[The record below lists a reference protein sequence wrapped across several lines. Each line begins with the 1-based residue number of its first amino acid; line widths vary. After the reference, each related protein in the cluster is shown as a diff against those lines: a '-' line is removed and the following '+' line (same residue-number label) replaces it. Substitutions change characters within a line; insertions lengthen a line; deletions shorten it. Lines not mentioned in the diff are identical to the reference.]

1 MRSLALANQKGGTG
15 KTTVTV
21 GLGAA
26 AALAGYRV
34 LILDL
39 DPQGHATVA
48 LGRGEDYNADRPNLA
63 TVLTGDG
70 PPAGLA
76 DLVIL
81 DVWAPPVPDL
91 DDPTHRPVGRLDLIP
106 SSPAMFFAEADLYR
120 ARGRE
125 LRLARLLTAL
135 AEEDAHDL
143 CLIDCPPSLGVLTD
157 NALAAAR
164 EVLVVAGAEP
174 SSAHGLDLLLGQVR
188 SLRDHLD
195 LEVTVAGVVA
205 NRVENTLVARD
216 TIAGLNAGPLT
227 LLGTIPKRT
236 RLQEAW
242 AAGVPV
248 QALDP
253 RGDVADALALLRVNL
268 GLTMA
273 DAGERAGR

>member
-15 KTTVTV
+15 KTTITV

-48 LGRGEDYNADRPNLA
+48 MGRGEDYNAGLPNLA
-63 TVLTGDG
+63 TVLTGEG

-81 DVWAPPVPDL
+81 GVWSPPGPGRVDLVP
-91 DDPTHRPVGRLDLIP
+91 
-106 SSPAMFFAEADLYR
+106 SCPAMFFAEADLYR

-125 LRLARLLTAL
+125 LRLARLLSQL
-135 AEEDAHDL
+135 AEEEAHDL

-174 SSAHGLDLLLGQVR
+174 SSAHGLDLLLGQLR

-205 NRVENTLVARD
+205 NRVEDTRVARAALAELAD
-216 TIAGLNAGPLT
+216 RWGLDVIAA
-227 LLGTIPKRT
+227 IPKRV

-242 AAGVPV
+242 AAGRPV

-253 RGDVADALALLRVNL
+253 RGDVADALGLLRVNL

-273 DAGERAGR
+273 GADRAGR